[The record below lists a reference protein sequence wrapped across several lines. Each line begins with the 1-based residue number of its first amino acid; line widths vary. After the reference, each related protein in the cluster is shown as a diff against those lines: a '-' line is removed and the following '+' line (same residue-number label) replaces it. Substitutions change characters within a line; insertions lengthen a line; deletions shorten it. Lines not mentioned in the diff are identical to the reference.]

1 MSGQKCVRCQKTAY
15 PLESVQ
21 VNENRWHKICFKC
34 VTCKVQ
40 LNVKTFFYR
49 EGGAYCEKCGS
60 ARFDKNAQTAETM
73 ETKNVKEKPKVSLVN
88 EQFKGELVGQKSSE
102 DATSLHIANRVQA
115 HELATDVNMVNEQV
129 RGELAGH
136 KTAIDAGSIS
146 ISRPLENSSLIK
158 ETKLVNEQI
167 RGAGAGQQSNQVAQ
181 AAAVS
186 GV

>member
-60 ARFDKNAQTAETM
+60 ARF
-73 ETKNVKEKPKVSLVN
+73 V
-88 EQFKGELVGQKSSE
+88 
-102 DATSLHIANRVQA
+102 
-115 HELATDVNMVNEQV
+115 
-129 RGELAGH
+129 
-136 KTAIDAGSIS
+136 
-146 ISRPLENSSLIK
+146 RPLHNPPPSFFF
-158 ETKLVNEQI
+158 TPPPPT
-167 RGAGAGQQSNQVAQ
+167 VAFPSFFGMLTWQ
-181 AAAVS
+181 W
-186 GV
+186 GKNRTRTRRPPRRWRPRT

>member
-1 MSGQKCVRCQKTAY
+1 MGARRDTPTPSPTPNKHKQNMSGQKSAY

-88 EQFKGELVGQKSSE
+88 E
-102 DATSLHIANRVQA
+102 
-115 HELATDVNMVNEQV
+115 LATDVNMVNEQV

-136 KTAIDAGSIS
+136 KTAVDAGSLS

>member
-60 ARFDKNAQTAETM
+60 ARFVRPLTGPFVLSSPPPSQ
-73 ETKNVKEKPKVSLVN
+73 PSHFLRSLVC
-88 EQFKGELVGQKSSE
+88 
-102 DATSLHIANRVQA
+102 
-115 HELATDVNMVNEQV
+115 
-129 RGELAGH
+129 
-136 KTAIDAGSIS
+136 
-146 ISRPLENSSLIK
+146 
-158 ETKLVNEQI
+158 
-167 RGAGAGQQSNQVAQ
+167 
-181 AAAVS
+181 
-186 GV
+186 

>member
-60 ARFDKNAQTAETM
+60 ARF
-73 ETKNVKEKPKVSLVN
+73 
-88 EQFKGELVGQKSSE
+88 
-102 DATSLHIANRVQA
+102 
-115 HELATDVNMVNEQV
+115 V
-129 RGELAGH
+129 R
-136 KTAIDAGSIS
+136 
-146 ISRPLENSSLIK
+146 PPP
-158 ETKLVNEQI
+158 
-167 RGAGAGQQSNQVAQ
+167 
-181 AAAVS
+181 
-186 GV
+186 